1 MSEEC
6 KFEVRWK
13 DKIFLLPLVNKDKIN
28 NIICELDYVFKRSVV
43 ERPEYDGLISK
54 IAERAIVMAAYLDN
68 AAVGYCA
75 FYMND
80 FANSTAY
87 ISLIAVKEAYQ
98 NMHVG
103 TALIQYIKQI
113 AVVNDIKQI
122 RLEVDKDN
130 ENAIRFYMRRHF
142 TKERQAS
149 EVSDY
154 MVCLL

>member
-87 ISLIAVKEAYQ
+87 ISLI
-98 NMHVG
+98 
-103 TALIQYIKQI
+103 
-113 AVVNDIKQI
+113 
-122 RLEVDKDN
+122 EVDKDN